1 MEASP
6 SKCEN
11 SENREFS
18 GSFRKREG
26 PRLRR
31 DLVHLLPHVLFLLRR
46 RAERELIRQITHS
59 WLHVPRAS
67 HRSEREGISGCLQR
81 ERVALEVEGPG
92 L

>member
-6 SKCEN
+6 SQCEN
-11 SENREFS
+11 RENREFS
-18 GSFRKREG
+18 GSFREREG
-26 PRLRR
+26 PCLRR
-31 DLVHLLPHVLFLLRR
+31 DLAHLLPYVFFLLRR
-46 RAERELIRQITHS
+46 SAERELVRQITHS